1 MIATLTELYPTE
13 TVETVAQRLG
23 IGRTSVNKKAR
34 ELGLSKGMK
43 RAWLEKANDV
53 RALHPDHSITEISQ
67 MIGASRRTVSRIIAL
82 LNLHKDK
89 SEEKAMRSRIRTE
102 MVKRERRRVVF
113 GLDPITRIKVVTNK
127 KKIALRHKLK
137 KMGCLVT
144 RGANII
150 YYSDDN
156 LMSPERITAG
166 RSLGLRLMPMT
177 SLYESQTAI

>member
-23 IGRTSVNKKAR
+23 IGRTSVSKKAQ

-53 RALHPDHSITEISQ
+53 RALHPNHSITEISQ
-67 MIGASRRTVSRIIAL
+67 MIGTSRRSVSRIIAL

>member
-1 MIATLTELYPTE
+1 MIETLKELYPTE
-13 TVETVAQRLG
+13 TLEVVAQRLG
-23 IGRTSVNKKAR
+23 TGRTSVSKKAR

-53 RALHPDHSITEISQ
+53 RALHPNHSITEISQ
-67 MIGASRRTVSRIIAL
+67 MIGTSRRTVSRIIAL

-150 YYSDDN
+150 YYNDDN
-156 LMSPERITAG
+156 LMSPERITTG